1 MPTEKSD
8 SSTLSFT
15 TVSSTKDMDRIQFT
29 ALLPSWLCQY
39 CDTVPK
45 VINNL
50 LLVMGGCNFFLMM
63 SVLGATM
70 LPNLGVSP
78 TFIAFLL
85 LSQNCLTWFALNNH
99 RMSSLPSLV
108 ANEFVIGCLL
118 GIAVGGSL
126 LSFVLSSF
134 FGKLSNCV
142 KIEMQNYDYECK
154 HQGTM
159 KSIWFWSGIVCWL
172 NTCLAILI
180 VYGRDEL
187 SFLQHQSYEN
197 IGLALEELQNNFERN
212 AVYTHSSGGGD
223 GTFFGSRAEAKHET
237 LGDAQFPTT
246 PSQEESSISRSRNN
260 DFGGYG
266 ADSGFSDSRPDAETD
281 KEAQIL
287 SV

>member
-1 MPTEKSD
+1 
-8 SSTLSFT
+8 
-15 TVSSTKDMDRIQFT
+15 
-29 ALLPSWLCQY
+29 
-39 CDTVPK
+39 
-45 VINNL
+45 
-50 LLVMGGCNFFLMM
+50 
-63 SVLGATM
+63 M